1 MMNHS
6 KAQPRA
12 GSTVPFSWERKP
24 GVSKVTHQDQCPTE
38 GDMVRIKLPP
48 PPCPSEAA
56 RVSAHDFQ
64 ILPLPPCPFQPA
76 PSRSSS
82 KKGLKREDPFLAA
95 YKECT
100 KSINGN
106 GKSPKN
112 GVNLYSGFGKI
123 TMPDFSCRRSCSV
136 RDGNLVRISRLPCE
150 REREK

>member
-38 GDMVRIKLPP
+38 GDM
-48 PPCPSEAA
+48 
-56 RVSAHDFQ
+56 
-64 ILPLPPCPFQPA
+64 PA